1 MGWISIVGERQ
12 VHRQQG
18 TAFRGLLNTACGLTI
33 LVEEVITDTDTP
45 EAPAYRVC
53 RTCRGLAEE

>member
-12 VHRQQG
+12 VHLQHG
-18 TAFRGLLNTACGLTI
+18 PEFRGLINTCCGMTF
-33 LVEEVITDTDTP
+33 LVEDVITDTDTP